1 MVLHKNMTLGTPN
14 EPSEALNT
22 IITERLITPVFQPI
36 ISLQDGTVLGFEGLS
51 RISRP
56 GLFDNVEEM
65 FRYAEQTDKIWQLE
79 QVCRRAIL
87 REVHR
92 QQEKFYE

>member
-36 ISLQDGTVLGFEGLS
+36 IS
-51 RISRP
+51 
-56 GLFDNVEEM
+56 
-65 FRYAEQTDKIWQLE
+65 
-79 QVCRRAIL
+79 
-87 REVHR
+87 
-92 QQEKFYE
+92 